1 MLKYRLAAAGLKLF
15 SANGATQRAY
25 RRLGNTFGGRRRR
38 RSVNPAYLQRAHGNL
53 RHIEAHGGI
62 RDGLRLLELGTGWVH
77 WEALFTR
84 LFYDVRV
91 VLFDVWDN
99 RQFPGFLHYASELR
113 HRLRTEVS
121 RDPSA
126 IARAEALL
134 DHVLQARDFTEV
146 YDLLGFEYLVEPSG
160 SLGAVGDASIDLVIS
175 SDVLE
180 HVPRAAMAA
189 LISDLSRI
197 LRPGGRTAHQIVFT
211 DHLTIYDRTVHP
223 KNYLRYS
230 DQQWGRWFENGV
242 QYINRL
248 QPSDFARMFHEAGFE
263 IEAETTVQTCDSSQ
277 LRIAEPFRA
286 YRTEELNIA
295 VNRII
300 TRKPC

>member
-15 SANGATQRAY
+15 SANGATKTAY
-25 RRLGNTFGGRRRR
+25 RKLGNAVGGRKRR
-38 RSVNPAYLQRAHGNL
+38 RSINPAYLQRADGNL
-53 RHIEAHGGI
+53 RHIEAHGGV

-99 RQFPGFLHYASELR
+99 RQFPGFQHYASELR
-113 HRLRTEVS
+113 HRLRTEIS

-126 IARAEALL
+126 IARAETLL
-134 DHVLQARDFTEV
+134 DRILQTRDFAEA
-146 YDLLGFEYLVEPSG
+146 YDLLGFEYLMEPSG
-160 SLGAVGDASIDLVIS
+160 SLGAVADASIDLVIS
-175 SDVLE
+175 SDVME
-180 HVPRAAMAA
+180 HIPRDGVAAM
-189 LISDLSRI
+189 ISDLARI
-197 LRPGGRTAHQIVFT
+197 VRPGGRTAHQIVFT
-211 DHLTIYDRTVHP
+211 DHLTIYDHAVHP

-230 DQQWGRWFENGV
+230 DRQWQRWFENGV
-242 QYINRL
+242 QYVNRL
-248 QPSDFARMFHEAGFE
+248 QPSDFNRLFRAAGFE

-277 LRIAEPFRA
+277 LYIAEPFRA
-286 YRTEELNIA
+286 YQMEELNIA

-300 TRKPC
+300 TRKPY

>member
-1 MLKYRLAAAGLKLF
+1 MRMGF
-15 SANGATQRAY
+15 
-25 RRLGNTFGGRRRR
+25 
-38 RSVNPAYLQRAHGNL
+38 GNL

-126 IARAEALL
+126 IARAETLM
-134 DHVLQARDFTEV
+134 DRVLQARDFTEV

-160 SLGAVGDASIDLVIS
+160 SLGAVSDASIDLVIS

-180 HVPRAAMAA
+180 HVPRAAMTT
-189 LISDLSRI
+189 LISDLARI

-230 DQQWGRWFENGV
+230 DRQWRRWFENGV

-248 QPSDFARMFHEAGFE
+248 QPSDFARMFREAGFE